1 MKSVSG
7 VRTTGVRATDV
18 RTTARVTINHPQL
31 SKIHKRISLATILLP
46 SLGVVFTLVLWVIR
60 GRVEPV
66 SVALFV
72 GFFVLNQLGVEVGF
86 HRLFSH
92 SAYKAHPWVRAGLA
106 ILGSTAAQGPVI
118 NWSATHRRH
127 HPSSDQPGDPH
138 SPHYRKKSCGE
149 EAALSGFKGFYHAH
163 TGWMLTG
170 EITNSAVFTKDL
182 LRDPVLT
189 KINRWYFGWVALG
202 LAIPTLIG
210 GWVTHSWIGGLEGF
224 LWGGLVRIFVV
235 HHVTWSSNSF
245 CHLFGQRPFE
255 TDDNS
260 TNNIWLAIPTI
271 GIAWHNNHH
280 AFPNSALH
288 GLEWWQI
295 DLGAWFIRALEKVGL
310 AWDLRVPNAQMKQS
324 KRRQANGV

>member
-1 MKSVSG
+1 M
-7 VRTTGVRATDV
+7 
-18 RTTARVTINHPQL
+18 
-31 SKIHKRISLATILLP
+31 P
-46 SLGVVFTLVLWVIR
+46 SLGFVFAIALWGIR

-66 SVALFV
+66 SVALFIC
-72 GFFVLNQLGVEVGF
+72 FFVLNQLGVEVGF
-86 HRLFSH
+86 HRLFAH

-118 NWSATHRRH
+118 NWAATHRRH
-127 HPSSDQPGDPH
+127 HPSSDQSGDPH
-138 SPHYRKKSCGE
+138 SPHRRE
-149 EAALSGFKGFYHAH
+149 EATLSGFKGFYHAH

-170 EITNSAVFTKDL
+170 EITNSALFTKDL

-202 LAIPTLIG
+202 LLVPTLISG
-210 GWVTHSWIGGLEGF
+210 GVGHSWLGALEGL
-224 LWGGLVRIFVV
+224 LWGGLGRICVV

-255 TDDNS
+255 TGDNS

-295 DLGAWFIRALEKVGL
+295 DLGAWFIRALERVGL
-310 AWDLRVPNAQMKQS
+310 VWDLKIPTPRMKQS
-324 KRRQANGV
+324 KRRQAHGG